1 MICIKVNIPQ
11 ELCEIDDE
19 LKAIYH
25 SKDTICF
32 FIFKTRDERNEFMEI
47 NMEHKI
53 TILWNKI
60 KMTKDTFSKIALTK
74 ELDELVT
81 KYKNELITKFQR
93 EKK

>member
-32 FIFKTRDERNEFMEI
+32 FIFKTRDERNEFMEKTQG
-47 NMEHKI
+47 MKKTEREQVYK
-53 TILWNKI
+53 
-60 KMTKDTFSKIALTK
+60 
-74 ELDELVT
+74 
-81 KYKNELITKFQR
+81 KYS
-93 EKK
+93 

>member
-32 FIFKTRDERNEFMEI
+32 FIFKTRDERNEFMEKTQG
-47 NMEHKI
+47 MEKGVREQVY
-53 TILWNKI
+53 K
-60 KMTKDTFSKIALTK
+60 
-74 ELDELVT
+74 
-81 KYKNELITKFQR
+81 KYT
-93 EKK
+93 

>member
-32 FIFKTRDERNEFMEI
+32 FIQIPVYAGKN
-47 NMEHKI
+47 
-53 TILWNKI
+53 
-60 KMTKDTFSKIALTK
+60 AG
-74 ELDELVT
+74 
-81 KYKNELITKFQR
+81 KYLC
-93 EKK
+93 

>member
-32 FIFKTRDERNEFMEI
+32 FIFKTRDEKNEFMEKTQG
-47 NMEHKI
+47 MEKGVREQVY
-53 TILWNKI
+53 K
-60 KMTKDTFSKIALTK
+60 
-74 ELDELVT
+74 
-81 KYKNELITKFQR
+81 KYT
-93 EKK
+93 